1 MDRKDFM
8 KSLGGL
14 CTGAGFLGCGCVRS
28 LALDKGR
35 DATEETPLADRLAFA
50 QGYVKRLFDILDQE
64 LDPRA
69 RTHLV
74 EAMGSACFQA
84 WTKDEAPQPM
94 TVDECVGFIEKHG
107 GGTVMRREGNVLTYA
122 FAMKPGVPITRC
134 GCPIVGN
141 GPEGLSGTFCQC
153 SVGFVRAMFSGYLGR
168 PVQVDLLE
176 ALQRGGKTCRF
187 RITVG

>member
-35 DATEETPLADRLAFA
+35 DATEETPLAEKFAFA

-84 WTKDEAPQPM
+84 WTKDEAPHLPEA
-94 TVDECVGFIEKHG
+94 VIL
-107 GGTVMRREGNVLTYA
+107 RRVLKPRLLVTFFAVIALAIVLT
-122 FAMKPGVPITRC
+122 
-134 GCPIVGN
+134 
-141 GPEGLSGTFCQC
+141 
-153 SVGFVRAMFSGYLGR
+153 GYLFNWI
-168 PVQVDLLE
+168 L
-176 ALQRGGKTCRF
+176 
-187 RITVG
+187 